1 MMALVS
7 RIASA
12 SASTTRR
19 AGIHRVPMV
28 VVVAGAVFALTAVLR
43 LVGIGSSADIFTDE
57 VLYRDIGHNTV
68 VHGYPYEG
76 GSPFFL
82 HPPGFFYLLAG
93 WEYAFGFESNAIM
106 SVYDMRV
113 LNALLAAGTAAA
125 LTVVVARASRSW
137 QAAAAAGALFAVDAF
152 CMRQNGRVLLETS
165 MMLPAIAGLA
175 VLLPLFWRPLP
186 ARARLR
192 AVCAGLLFGMSV
204 VTKDWAVFVTVL
216 PVLLAMVM
224 GWGPPRRL
232 LLGIVGMSAVPY
244 AVYVAVVAL
253 GGQLSWFLEVKSQGI
268 QRLLGVIQETGF
280 NSAKSPSVGSR
291 LTDEAPTYA
300 ATYLVLTVGLIALAI
315 LLRWGNPAERLIGL
329 LNLSGGCAL
338 AYAVLFGTLEEHYLY
353 LLLVPSVMSV
363 AVAVPLVLRR
373 RNRRTARVVRRFA
386 VTLLVVLLGI
396 SGTSYVVGRAE
407 PDDGYAK
414 LRAYLAAHL
423 PAGSSITVVDGTP
436 YFASTGEGRTSGL
449 QDLYRVGRWVTPQAR
464 AEAGVRYVVVPW
476 KEVREGYTFLTVGET
491 RRLIGQGD
499 LVFSFKGRTY
509 DTLALYRMPPP
520 APSVSPE
527 SQARTP

>member
-1 MMALVS
+1 MTALAS
-7 RIASA
+7 RTASA
-12 SASTTRR
+12 SASTIRR
-19 AGIHRVPMV
+19 TVSRVPAV
-28 VVVAGAVFALTAVLR
+28 AVVAGAVFVLTAVLR
-43 LVGIGSSADIFTDE
+43 LVNIGSSADIFTDE

-82 HPPGFFYLLAG
+82 HPPAFFYLMAG
-93 WEYAFGFESNAIM
+93 WEYAFGFEPNAIM

-113 LNALLAAGTAAA
+113 LNALLAAATAAA

-152 CMRQNGRVLLETS
+152 CIRQNGRVLLETA
-165 MMLPAIAGLA
+165 MMLPAIAGFA

-192 AVCAGLLFGMSV
+192 AVSAGLLFGMSV
-204 VTKDWAVFVTVL
+204 LTKDWAVFVTVL
-216 PVLLAMVM
+216 PVLMAMLM

-232 LLGIVGMSAVPY
+232 LLGVVGMSAVPY
-244 AVYVAVVAL
+244 AVYVAVVAI
-253 GGQLSWFLEVKSQGI
+253 GGELSWFLEVKSQGV
-268 QRLLGVIQETGF
+268 QRLLGLVQETGF
-280 NSAKSPSVGSR
+280 NSAEAPSVVSR
-291 LTDEAPTYA
+291 LADEAPTYA
-300 ATYLVLTVGLIALAI
+300 ATYLVLTACLIALVI
-315 LLRWGNPAERLIGL
+315 LLRWGNPAERLMGL
-329 LNLSGGCAL
+329 LNLSGVCAL

-353 LLLVPSVMSV
+353 LLLVTSLISVT
-363 AVAVPLVLRR
+363 VAVPLVLRR
-373 RNRRTARVVRRFA
+373 RNGRTGRVVRRFA
-386 VTLLVVLLGI
+386 VTTLVVLLGI
-396 SGTSYVVGRAE
+396 SGTSYVVGRME

-414 LRAYLAAHL
+414 LRAYLETRL

-436 YFASTGEGRTSGL
+436 YFASTGQGITSGL
-449 QDLYRVGRWVTPQAR
+449 QDLYRVGKWVTPQAR

-491 RRLIGQGD
+491 RRLIADGD

-520 APSVSPE
+520 NPSVSPD
-527 SQARTP
+527 SQTRTP